1 VPSTF
6 AGVILVL
13 TIAAAAGIENAPGAV
28 SPRAWP
34 GGTIA
39 YRDLTG
45 DHGYHTAVRD
55 AVAAWNRLRLGTRF
69 VPAARGHS
77 SVQIV
82 FSAGRCLSG
91 TAGRAP
97 TGFQRDGAR
106 VVVRAC
112 PAIVRPL
119 LVAHEL
125 GRVLGLGTDDRTC
138 SLMNSKG
145 SSDGR
150 TFAAPALCS
159 RAAPPSWLPQLVDPS
174 TAARAHAMYAAP
186 RAALAVRFT
195 AGPEPRLDWRETH
208 SPGLRSLVLR
218 TTGRCP
224 VRSDVTGRTGATV
237 VYSKPAY
244 AGLHYAID
252 TKLGSAAG
260 SYCYGLFNVS
270 ATGRP
275 TPSPTFTFVLQPG
288 PAAAAAATSP
298 AVAGAPVRF
307 ADRSTDGGASVV
319 HWHWDFGDPAS
330 AQADVLD
337 TTDPAAG
344 QAPAHTYAVGGTYT
358 VALTITDDLGRAAT
372 TTIAVVVRP

>member
-1 VPSTF
+1 MSSTF

-13 TIAAAAGIENAPGAV
+13 TIAAAAGIESAPGAV

-34 GGTIA
+34 GDTIA

-45 DHGYHTAVRD
+45 DHGYHAAVRD
-55 AVAAWNRLRLGTRF
+55 AVAAWNRLGLGTRF
-69 VPAARGHS
+69 VPAPRGRS

-97 TGFQRDGAR
+97 TGFQRNGAR

-125 GRVLGLGTDDRTC
+125 GRVLGLGTDDHTC

-174 TAARAHAMYAAP
+174 TAARAHALYAAP
-186 RAALAVRFT
+186 PAALAVRFT
-195 AGPEPRLDWRETH
+195 AGPEPRLDWREPHAT
-208 SPGLRSLVLR
+208 GLRTLVLR

-224 VRSDVTGRTGATV
+224 ARSDITGGTGATV
-237 VYSKPAY
+237 LYSKPAF
-244 AGLHYAID
+244 AGSHYAID
-252 TKLGSAAG
+252 VKLGSAAG
-260 SYCYGLFNVS
+260 SYCYRLFNVS

-275 TPSPTFTFVLQPG
+275 TPSTTFTFVLQPG
-288 PAAAAAATSP
+288 PVAAAAATSP

-307 ADRSTDGGASVV
+307 LDRSTDGGAVVV

-330 AQADVLD
+330 AEANVLD
-337 TTDPAAG
+337 TVDPGAG
-344 QAPAHTYAVGGTYT
+344 RAPAHTYGAPGTYT
-358 VALTITDDLGRAAT
+358 VTLTITDELGRSAT
-372 TTIAVVVRP
+372 TTIAVDVRP